1 MTNLNDFTAS
11 SAAKGVLGNMCDV
24 TVTGSYNLYSR
35 RKKSGTLNCGRSAD
49 GEKKVFVIG
58 LENPV
63 KQCRAQL
70 IALAVSSSDNTESVW
85 IAAPEGSIYY
95 EPRLSVMLAKYI
107 PNDKFRYVCLYEKS
121 CGAVMY
127 TYQNGEGKFI
137 LITNISGHIGFPKGH
152 IETGENEK
160 MTALR
165 EIYEET
171 GVHTRIIEG
180 FRESYNYLI
189 NGFIRKKAVY
199 YLAKFDASDVK
210 MNIREISEY
219 RILNFADAL
228 KILNF
233 KHDKDILTK
242 ANEYADRLDALQ
254 N

>member
-1 MTNLNDFTAS
+1 
-11 SAAKGVLGNMCDV
+11 
-24 TVTGSYNLYSR
+24 
-35 RKKSGTLNCGRSAD
+35 
-49 GEKKVFVIG
+49 
-58 LENPV
+58 
-63 KQCRAQL
+63 
-70 IALAVSSSDNTESVW
+70 
-85 IAAPEGSIYY
+85 
-95 EPRLSVMLAKYI
+95 
-107 PNDKFRYVCLYEKS
+107 
-121 CGAVMY
+121 
-127 TYQNGEGKFI
+127 
-137 LITNISGHIGFPKGH
+137 
-152 IETGENEK
+152 

>member
-24 TVTGSYNLYSR
+24 NVTGSYNLYSR
-35 RKKSGTLNCGRSAD
+35 HKKSGTLNCGRSAD

-70 IALAVSSSDNTESVW
+70 IALAVSSSESSESIW

-95 EPRLSVMLAKYI
+95 EPRLSVMLEKYI
-107 PNDKFRYVCLYEKS
+107 SADKFRYVCLYEKS

-127 TYQNGEGKFI
+127 TYCNGQRKFI

-171 GVHTRIIEG
+171 GVHTRIIDG

-199 YLAKFDASDVK
+199 YLAKFDAADVK

-242 ANEYADRLDALQ
+242 ANEYADRLDAVHD
-254 N
+254 